1 MSKRAFFFL
10 LIYVI
15 TLVAGWASLTNVDN
29 SGEAKG
35 VYNSNAYESI
45 IWSNNELGFSLIE
58 EIKPN
63 DQNNVFISPTSALIA
78 ILMAY
83 NGAKGD
89 TKDEIA
95 EALGLN
101 EISVDELN
109 RDVASLLDSLERDS
123 EGIELSIANSI
134 WVNQEF
140 TLQEEFVNKT
150 KDFYK
155 AEISQIDVLDDASVD
170 KINNWVSESTKD
182 KIEEIVEAPL
192 DPDLVVLLI
201 NALYFK
207 GKWKHKFDVDRTETA
222 AFYTDEKEI
231 KVPMMVL
238 DEKLAYMENSSFQAV
253 KLPYGKDEMS
263 MTIFLPRE
271 NSSID
276 AFIKN
281 LTVDNWRKWSAEFQA
296 KSGIIE
302 LPKFQIEY
310 EVTLNEPLIH
320 LGMEKAFD
328 GKEADFR
335 HMFKE
340 KEQLW
345 IDEVKQKTYIDVD
358 EEGTEAAAVTVIS
371 VVRESSIVEDT
382 FYMEVNRPF
391 FITITDDHTDAILFM
406 GIITNPEKRE
416 DHLEAS

>member
-15 TLVAGWASLTNVDN
+15 TLVAGCDSLTNVDN
-29 SGEAKG
+29 S
-35 VYNSNAYESI
+35 NTYESI

-123 EGIELSIANSI
+123 KGIELAIANSI

-140 TLQEEFVNKT
+140 TLKEEFVNKT

-155 AEISQIDVLDDASVD
+155 AEISQIDVLDDDSVD

-182 KIEEIVEAPL
+182 KIEQIVEAPL
-192 DPDLVVLLI
+192 DPDLVALLI
-201 NALYFK
+201 NVLYFK

-231 KVPMMVL
+231 EVPMMVL
-238 DEKLAYMENSSFQAV
+238 DEKLAYMENSLFQAV

-281 LTVDNWRKWSAEFQA
+281 LTVDNWRKWSAEFQV

-310 EVTLNEPLIH
+310 EVTLNESLIL

-358 EEGTEAAAVTVIS
+358 EEGTEAAAVTAIS

-406 GIITNPEKRE
+406 GFITNPEKRE